1 MIHVQRGKEP
11 KELKTV
17 RNRELLVLRSLGRMP
32 TSDEIKGYRVVSED
46 LWRKQHYKCCY
57 CEQKIRKSYNDVEH
71 YRPKA
76 RANRQPGCHADHG
89 YWWLSFT
96 WNNLLFACP
105 SCNRSEKNDMFPLT
119 IGDTAL
125 IAEQTAPGRE
135 HALLIDPGGSV
146 NPVEHIRF
154 VFVQVGPA
162 GSPKFWLA
170 RPRNSSL
177 LGSWTIN
184 VCGLNE
190 GELLELRGD
199 HVERAVRP
207 QAEAII
213 EAIVAADLGRIDR
226 EFERALSMLAPTA
239 PYVALT
245 YDAFLHFLPDT
256 AMGPWGKGWP
266 SPALVGM
273 P

>member
-11 KELKTV
+11 KELKKV

-32 TSDEIKGYRVVSED
+32 VSEEIKGYRIVSED
-46 LWRKQHYKCCY
+46 LWRKQHFKCCY
-57 CEQKIRKSYNDVEH
+57 CEQKIKKSYNDVEH

-76 RANRQPGCHADHG
+76 RANRQPGCHKDHG

-105 SCNRSEKNDMFPLT
+105 SCNRSGKNDMFPLT

-135 HALLIDPGGSV
+135 HPLFIDPGGSV
-146 NPVEHIRF
+146 NPVEHIQF
-154 VFVQVGPA
+154 VFERVGLG
-162 GSPKFWLA
+162 GSPKWWA
-170 RPRNSSL
+170 RPRNASM
-177 LGSWTIN
+177 LGNWTIN

-190 GELLELRGD
+190 GELVELRGD
-199 HVERAVRP
+199 HVEREVHAQVK
-207 QAEAII
+207 AINEAITSGS
-213 EAIVAADLGRIDR
+213 VGRIDQ
-226 EFERALSMLAPTA
+226 EFARALSMLEPSA

-245 YDAFLHFLPDT
+245 YDAFVHYLPDPV
-256 AMGPWGKGWP
+256 MSKWGKSWP
-266 SPALVGM
+266 LPAKVGV
-273 P
+273 